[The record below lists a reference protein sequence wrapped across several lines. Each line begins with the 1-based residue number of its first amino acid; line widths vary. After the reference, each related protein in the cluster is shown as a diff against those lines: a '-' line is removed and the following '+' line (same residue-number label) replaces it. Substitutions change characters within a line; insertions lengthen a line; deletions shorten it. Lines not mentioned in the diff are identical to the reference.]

1 MAGFVETES
10 RGVVARVLEEGSN
23 KELFSGYRVEF
34 EFSKI
39 DKFRRLVIQQFE
51 YTYY

>member
-1 MAGFVETES
+1 MARFTETES
-10 RGVVARVLEEGSN
+10 RGVVARVWEEGSN
-23 KELFSGYRVEF
+23 EELFSGYRVEF
-34 EFSKI
+34 EFCKI